1 LAIASWAVTA
11 IDFYFDPACPWTWIT
26 AEWVREV
33 APYRDLDVTWKT
45 YSLLV
50 KNGAGMPDHYRI
62 PIEAQWPGLRV
73 IQQARNQYGNEAV
86 SALYRSFGTAI
97 HYDGDNTLKTLAE
110 CVKAAGVDVSVLSAA
125 DDASLDDSIHTSTAA
140 GVALTGADVGVP
152 IIAVENLPMVYFG
165 PVMSPAPTGED
176 ALRLWD
182 AYVTL
187 ASIDGVY
194 EIKRTRTVGPTFG
207 PRPKI

>member
-1 LAIASWAVTA
+1 MAIAFSTVTA

-33 APYRDLDVTWKT
+33 APHRDLDVTWKT
-45 YSLLV
+45 YSLVV
-50 KNGAGMPDHYRI
+50 KNGAGMSDQYRI
-62 PIEAQWPGLRV
+62 PLEAQWPGLRV
-73 IQQARNQYGNEAV
+73 IEQARLDYGNDAV

-97 HYDGDNTLKTLAE
+97 HHDGDDMLETLGE
-110 CVKAAGVDVSVLSAA
+110 CVKAAGVDVAVLSATE
-125 DDASLDDSIHTSTAA
+125 DESLDAGIHASTAA

-152 IIAVENLPMVYFG
+152 IVAVENLPMTYFG
-165 PVMSPAPTGED
+165 PVMSPAPTGDD

-207 PRPKI
+207 PRPNI

>member
-1 LAIASWAVTA
+1 MTA

-33 APYRDLDVTWKT
+33 APHRDLDITWKT

-50 KNGAGMPDHYRI
+50 KNGPGIPDQYRK
-62 PIEAQWPGLRV
+62 PLEAQWGGLRI
-73 IQQARNQYGNEAV
+73 IQQARKDYGNEAV

-97 HYDGDNTLKTLAE
+97 HHDGDGDLSGLRDA
-110 CVKAAGVDVSVLSAA
+110 VIAAGVSTDVLGAA
-125 DDASLDDSIHTSTAA
+125 DDESLDAGIHASTEA
-140 GVALTGADVGVP
+140 GIGLVGADVGIP
-152 IIAVENLPMVYFG
+152 IIQVENLPMSYFG
-165 PVMSPAPTGED
+165 PVMSPAPTGDD
-176 ALRLWD
+176 AVRLWD

-194 EIKRTRTVGPTFG
+194 EVKRSRSVGPTFG
-207 PRPKI
+207 PRPRF